1 MNKFEKKLLNSRI
14 AVLSK
19 DKHMQDYS
27 LSFQF
32 CPFYHAQTLIYS
44 SISFEGLPLPSYNLK
59 DLSGVTLIF
68 DQDECDQFNGCF
80 TINSIHNPVEL

>member
-19 DKHMQDYS
+19 HKHMQDYS
-27 LSFQF
+27 LSFQL
-32 CPFYHAQTLIYS
+32 CPFYHAQTLIDS

-59 DLSGVTLIF
+59 DSSGVKLIF